1 MPIWFPKTS
10 IFGMWG
16 EFFSTLLVVI
26 NTVYARC
33 AQKSIDFDFIIQ
45 YTRSMQSKCLKEI
58 SEIIA
63 GYTFREALKN
73 DRNGEIQVLLAK
85 NISDDGSIN
94 HSELTR
100 INLALPRANAFVK
113 KDDVLLSSRGIFRA
127 GVFNMETKNTIAASS
142 LFVLRIKN
150 NNVLPQY
157 LSIYLNSEAGQNSIQ
172 KILTGSTIKTI
183 LRGALEDLSIP
194 IPPLAIQ
201 KMIIDIKDNW
211 RKRAKLLNR
220 KIDLD
225 KNIANG
231 TIKQLLTT

>member
-1 MPIWFPKTS
+1 
-10 IFGMWG
+10 
-16 EFFSTLLVVI
+16 
-26 NTVYARC
+26 
-33 AQKSIDFDFIIQ
+33 
-45 YTRSMQSKCLKEI
+45 MQSKCLKEI

-63 GYTFREALKN
+63 GYTFREALQH
-73 DRNGEIQVLLAK
+73 DPDGEIQVLLAK
-85 NISDDGSIN
+85 NINDDGSIN

-100 INLALPRANAFVK
+100 INLALPRANAFTK

-127 GVFNMETKNTIAASS
+127 GVFNIETKNTIAASS

-183 LRGALEDLSIP
+183 LRGALENLSIP
-194 IPPLAIQ
+194 VPALAVQ
-201 KMIIDIKDNW
+201 KMIIEISDNW
-211 RKRAKLLNR
+211 RKRGKLLNR
-220 KIDLD
+220 KIDLN
-225 KNIANG
+225 KNIADG